1 MITDFPAAIIAATRK
16 KISAFLR
23 RDFIKPAAYFILLF
37 LTYYLGYLSAVS
49 KNPLCEPHR
58 HYSTTTTTNNTTN
71 MIKPPSQAAAVDHY
85 QFKTRCGD
93 PIPSQLIRQSILNRV
108 FNGTSPYHD
117 FPQPHIKPLLRQQ
130 RIKGWGST
138 GAVFKNLINK
148 VRPKTIIELGTFLG
162 ASAIHMA
169 ELTRQLGLDTQILCI
184 DDFRGWPGL
193 PNQFRDIKM
202 VNGDTMLMYQ
212 FMQNVVQFNATEAII
227 FMPFST
233 GSALETLCAWGVTG
247 DLIEVDAGHDFH
259 SAWSDINRA
268 YKLLRPGG
276 VIFGHDYFTVA
287 DNRGVRRAV
296 NMFARV
302 NGLRVKA
309 DGQHWVLGSL

>member
-1 MITDFPAAIIAATRK
+1 MKHNMITEPATTATRK
-16 KISAFLR
+16 LA
-23 RDFIKPAAYFILLF
+23 KPAVYFLILL
-37 LTYYLGYLSAVS
+37 LSYYLGYLSALI
-49 KNPLCEPHR
+49 KNPSYDHP
-58 HYSTTTTTNNTTN
+58 TTTKVNT
-71 MIKPPSQAAAVDHY
+71 PPQAADVDHY
-85 QFKTRCGD
+85 QFQTQCAK
-93 PIPSQLIRQSILNRV
+93 PIPPELVRQTILTRI
-108 FNGTSPYHD
+108 FNGSSPYNG
-117 FPQPHIKPLLRQQ
+117 FPQPHIEPFLRQK

-138 GAVFKNLINK
+138 GLVFKNLIQK
-148 VRPKTIIELGTFLG
+148 VKPKTIIEVGTFLG

-169 ELTRQLGLDTQILCI
+169 ELTSQLGLQTQILCL

-193 PNQFRDIKM
+193 PGQFRDIKM
-202 VNGDTMLMYQ
+202 INGDTMLLYQ
-212 FMQNVVQFNATEAII
+212 FMQNVVHVNATENII
-227 FMPFST
+227 FLPFST
-233 GSALETLCAWGVTG
+233 GSTLERLCEWGVLA

-309 DGQHWVLGSL
+309 DGQHWVLDSF

>member
-1 MITDFPAAIIAATRK
+1 MKTDYVAAASKLAST
-16 KISAFLR
+16 FHR
-23 RDFIKPAAYFILLF
+23 RGFTKPTGYFFILVLA
-37 LTYYLGYLSAVS
+37 YYLGYLSALT
-49 KNPLCEPHR
+49 KNP
-58 HYSTTTTTNNTTN
+58 STKTLNHNQ
-71 MIKPPSQAAAVDHY
+71 PPQSADIDHY
-85 QFKTRCGD
+85 QFQTQCAN
-93 PIPSQLIRQSILNRV
+93 PVPYQLARKIILNRV
-108 FNGTSPYHD
+108 FNDTSPYMN
-117 FPQPHIKPLLRQQ
+117 FPQPHIEPFLRHK

-138 GAVFKNLINK
+138 GAVFENLIRK
-148 VRPKTIIELGTFLG
+148 VKPKVIIEIGTFLG

-184 DDFRGWPGL
+184 DDFRGWPDL
-193 PNQFRDIKM
+193 PSKFKDIKM
-202 VNGDTMLMYQ
+202 
-212 FMQNVVQFNATEAII
+212 
-227 FMPFST
+227 
-233 GSALETLCAWGVTG
+233 SALENLCQWGVFG

-309 DGQHWVLGSL
+309 DGQHWVLESR

>member
-1 MITDFPAAIIAATRK
+1 MIQYSKIDFPAAVITATA
-16 KISAFLR
+16 KITSAFHR
-23 RDFIKPAAYFILLF
+23 RGFTRPAAYFVILL
-37 LTYYLGYLSAVS
+37 LSYYLGYLSAVS
-49 KNPLCEPHR
+49 KNPSYVPHQ
-58 HYSTTTTTNNTTN
+58 HYPATTTVN
-71 MIKPPSQAAAVDHY
+71 PPPQAAVDHY
-85 QFKTRCGD
+85 QFQTQCAT
-93 PIPSQLIRQSILNRV
+93 PLPSHLVRQTILNRI
-108 FNGTSPYHD
+108 FNGTSPYHG
-117 FPQPHIKPLLRQQ
+117 FPQPHIKPLLRQK

-148 VRPKTIIELGTFLG
+148 VRPTTIIEIGTFLG

-169 ELTRQLGLDTQILCI
+169 ELTRQLGLNTQILCI

-193 PNQFRDIKM
+193 PNKFRDIKM
-202 VNGDTMLMYQ
+202 INGDTMLLYQ
-212 FMQNVVQFNATEAII
+212 FIQNVVQVNATEAIL
-227 FMPFST
+227 FLPFST
-233 GSALETLCAWGVTG
+233 GSTLDRLCEWGVLA

-302 NGLRVKA
+302 NGLRVRA